1 MIDYKEIKKADDW
14 ELFCRD
20 YLAAQRFVIEIPPG
34 RGVDAG
40 RDLLVKEQ
48 LKGILATRPFT
59 WLVSCKHNAVSGKSV
74 GVKDE
79 INIIERLTQHNADG
93 FIGFYS
99 TIASSS
105 LIDRLKD
112 FREKGKIE
120 AFEIYDAA
128 RIEAGFHDIGL
139 STVLLQ
145 HLPKSY
151 VSMRPIHPILGEYAP
166 LKCEICDKDL
176 LKKST
181 RNGNSGLILFA
192 KKDNMIHSVHF
203 ACKGECESQIS
214 ERLRHQGFLDIWDDI
229 SNYYNPLI
237 FLWKLIGYMNAIRNK
252 SSEYSDEAHERMIH
266 LYLRISQRV
275 FRQAGAEDREKFS
288 LLRQIGFL

>member
-151 VSMRPIHPILGEYAP
+151 VSMRPIHPILGEYLP
-166 LKCEICDKDL
+166 LKCEVCDKDL

-181 RNGNSGLILFA
+181 RNGDSGLILLA
-192 KKDNMIHSVHF
+192 EKDNMVHSVHF
-203 ACKGECESQIS
+203 VCRGECDSQVS
-214 ERLRHQGFLDIWDDI
+214 EPLKHQGFLDNYSDI
-229 SNYYNPLI
+229 NNYFNPLI
-237 FLWKLIGYMNAIRNK
+237 FLRRLIVYMNDLHNK
-252 SSEYSDEAHERMIH
+252 PDGYSDEAHNRMID
-266 LYLRISQRV
+266 LYLKISQRV
-275 FRQAGAEDREKFS
+275 LRQADAEDREKFS
-288 LLRQIGFL
+288 LLRQAGFL